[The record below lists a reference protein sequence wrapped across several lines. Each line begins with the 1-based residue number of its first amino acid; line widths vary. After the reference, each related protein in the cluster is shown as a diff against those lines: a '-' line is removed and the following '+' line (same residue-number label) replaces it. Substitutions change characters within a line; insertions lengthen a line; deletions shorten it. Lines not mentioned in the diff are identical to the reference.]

1 MGNTYKEIISIQKKY
16 FVFSRKISGAPHLV
30 ACDRT
35 VLPRILSQLYALD
48 HEIVLLDNCGI
59 MQRIS
64 QKEILAYSFEIF
76 KNSDC
81 DDQRSNFETLLFAI
95 EPSSSFRVQ
104 INLLLR

>member
-16 FVFSRKISGAPHLV
+16 FVFSRKIFGAPHLV

-64 QKEILAYSFEIF
+64 QKEILAYSYSFEIF
-76 KNSDC
+76 KTVTVMIK
-81 DDQRSNFETLLFAI
+81 DQILKHYYL
-95 EPSSSFRVQ
+95 Q
-104 INLLLR
+104 

>member
-1 MGNTYKEIISIQKKY
+1 MNREIISIQEKY
-16 FVFSRKISGAPHLV
+16 LVFSIKIFGAPHLV
-30 ACDRT
+30 PCDRT

-76 KNSDC
+76 KTVTLVIK
-81 DDQRSNFETLLFAI
+81 DQILKHYY
-95 EPSSSFRVQ
+95 
-104 INLLLR
+104 LR

>member
-1 MGNTYKEIISIQKKY
+1 MHRILFPVIT
-16 FVFSRKISGAPHLV
+16 P
-30 ACDRT
+30 T

-76 KNSDC
+76 KTVTLVIK
-81 DDQRSNFETLLFAI
+81 DQILNLIQDHLISFARTWF
-95 EPSSSFRVQ
+95 PSLGSKLILKSRDL
-104 INLLLR
+104 NRRNPENN